1 MVDEILTE
9 KKRGLPLDQ
18 IQKIVDRLVLEQNG
32 MPEAPVSR
40 FYKEKQHTPAVK
52 MDLYSRLLSLVQE
65 NKESI

>member
-9 KKRGLPLDQ
+9 KKRGLPLEQ
-18 IQKIVDRLVLEQNG
+18 IQKIVDRLVFEQNG
-32 MPEAPVSR
+32 VPEASVSR
-40 FYKEKQHTPAVK
+40 FYKEKLHVPAVK